1 MILDVG
7 YNQAKP
13 DREQLLR
20 SCGGPSDGH
29 DPVLQIENLTT
40 QFRTSEGVVRA
51 VDGVS
56 LAVYEGE
63 TLGVVGESGSGKSVT
78 AMSALR
84 LLPTPPAEVVGGH
97 VWYQGRDLLKVSEKE
112 MRAVRGNNIS
122 MIFQEPM
129 TSLDPVMTVGKQIA
143 ESIRLHQ
150 GVSTREALRRAILAL
165 ELVGIPEP
173 ARRVKD
179 YPFRLSGGMRQRV
192 MIAMAL
198 ACNPRVLIA
207 DEPTTALDVT
217 IQAQILRLMNELKDR
232 LATAIVLITHDLG
245 VVAEMASRVVVM
257 YAGRVVEDAPV
268 EQIFARPMHPY
279 TRGLLISVP
288 RLGSSLKDDSAQ
300 RLREIAGSVPTLT
313 AEFVGCAF
321 AARCEFATEICRQRR
336 PSLDEKQL
344 AHRVACWESERVLAR
359 HE

>member
-1 MILDVG
+1 MPAKRIDR
-7 YNQAKP
+7 NQ
-13 DREQLLR
+13 EVHGNG
-20 SCGGPSDGH
+20 CGPPEDGE
-29 DPVLQIENLTT
+29 PVLHIENLTT
-40 QFRTSEGVVRA
+40 QFRTSEGVIRA

-84 LLPTPPAEVVGGH
+84 LLPTPPAEVTSGH
-97 VWYQGRDLLKVSEKE
+97 VWYQGRDLLTVPERQ
-112 MRAVRGNNIS
+112 MRAIRGNNIS
-122 MIFQEPM
+122 IIFQEPM

-150 GVSTREALRRAILAL
+150 RVSAREAMSRAILAM

-173 ARRVKD
+173 ARRVND
-179 YPFRLSGGMRQRV
+179 YPFSLSGGMRQRV

-217 IQAQILRLMNELKDR
+217 IQAQILRLMNELKER
-232 LATAIVLITHDLG
+232 LSTAIILITHDLG

-268 EQIFARPMHPY
+268 ARIFARPMHPY
-279 TRGLLISVP
+279 TRGLLMSVP
-288 RLGSSLKDDSAQ
+288 RLGSSLEGGEGR
-300 RLREIAGSVPTLT
+300 RLREIKGSVPTLT
-313 AEFVGCAF
+313 EGFVGCTF
-321 AARCEFATEICRQRR
+321 APRCEFATDVCRQRR
-336 PSLDEKQL
+336 PLLEEKKVK
-344 AHRVACWESERVLAR
+344 HRVACWESERILANN
-359 HE
+359 E